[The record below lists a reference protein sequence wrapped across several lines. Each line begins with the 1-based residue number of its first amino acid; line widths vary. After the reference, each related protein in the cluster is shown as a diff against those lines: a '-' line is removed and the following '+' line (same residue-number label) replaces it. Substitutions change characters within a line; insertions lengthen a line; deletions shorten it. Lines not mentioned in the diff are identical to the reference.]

1 MRVSLR
7 WLRELIDLPENP
19 ETLAERLTLAGLE
32 VETITRAGEHLAGVV
47 AAEVLADEPH
57 PGRPDLRL
65 VTVGDGRTHYTVACG
80 APNIPPP
87 GGRVA
92 FAPPG
97 ARIGSTVVDARRLG
111 GVESR
116 GVLCSEADLEVGAD
130 AAGLLLLPDSV
141 RPGTDL
147 RDALQLDDALLDV
160 AVSPNRPDALGH
172 LGIAR
177 ELGALLRR
185 PVRLPLPPAFPRAP
199 SEIDLPVRV
208 DDPTG
213 CPRYGAQVIRGLR
226 VAPSPWP
233 LRYRLHTLGV
243 RPVCN
248 LVDVTNLVLLLFAQ
262 PLHAFDLLR
271 LRGPAIVVRRARSGE
286 TMWTLDGVER
296 VFTGEDLLI
305 CDAERPVAVA
315 GIMGGLDSEIRE
327 STTDVLIECACFD
340 PTSIRRT
347 SRRLGLA
354 SESSFRFER
363 GTDRGGIP
371 HALAYAAGWMA
382 DLGGGR
388 VCGDPVDVGGP
399 GPEPRPIR
407 LRPARLARIAGR
419 PYSREEISGTL
430 ERLGGRVRFTPD
442 DAAEVLPPSW
452 RPDLTREIDLIE
464 EVARIVG
471 YAEIPSTPPVLA
483 AAPRTPG
490 NWERLAPLRSLLVAR
505 GLTETVNHVFE
516 DGDSLAA
523 FGAAPGEPVRLRNP
537 LDAARPFL
545 RTSLLPA
552 LLRDLRTAFAHR
564 APGAALFE
572 IGKTFH
578 RRPDDSRQ
586 PPDEVWR
593 LAVVLAGQRL
603 EWLAGNAPNYDF
615 YDAADI
621 VATTAR
627 GAFRRPWRLRTDP
640 DRIPW
645 CHPRAAC
652 IVEIGE
658 RPAGFVGE
666 LHPRLARTLDVPPG
680 TLVLEIDLRP
690 ERFSTA
696 PVQVRDLPR
705 FPAVR
710 RDLAAV
716 FDESVTAGA
725 VVAAARELGPD
736 FLEHVAVFDVYRG
749 DPIPPGKKSMA
760 FSFSYRRP
768 DRTLTDPEVEQA
780 HRRIVD
786 GLAARFA
793 VTIRR

>member
-19 ETLAERLTLAGLE
+19 EALAERLTLAGLE
-32 VETITRAGEHLAGVV
+32 VETITRAGQHLAGVV

-57 PGRPDLRL
+57 PNRPEMRV
-65 VTVGDGRTHYTVACG
+65 VTVGDGAARYTVVCG
-80 APNIPPP
+80 APNIPPK

-97 ARIGSTVVDARRLG
+97 ARIGPTTVEARKLG
-111 GVESR
+111 GVESL
-116 GVLCSEADLEVGAD
+116 GVLCSEADLDIGTD
-130 AAGLLLLPDSV
+130 NAGLLLLPDST
-141 RPGTDL
+141 RPGAGL
-147 RDALQLDDALLDV
+147 HDALDLDDTLLDV

-172 LGIAR
+172 VGIAR
-177 ELGALLRR
+177 ELGALLQR
-185 PVRLPLPPAFPRAP
+185 PVRLPMPPAFTRAP
-199 SEIDLPVRV
+199 REIDLPVRV
-208 DDPTG
+208 DDPAG
-213 CPRYGAQVIRGLR
+213 CPRYGAQVVRGLH
-226 VAPSPWP
+226 VAPSPWN

-243 RPVCN
+243 RPVSN

-271 LRGPAIVVRRARSGE
+271 LRGPAVVVRRARPGE

-296 VFTGEDLLI
+296 TFTGDDLLI

-327 STTDVLIECACFD
+327 TTTDVLIECACFD
-340 PTSIRRT
+340 PPSIRRT

-371 HALAYAAGWMA
+371 HALAYAAGLMA
-382 DLGGGR
+382 DLGRGR
-388 VCGDPVDVGGP
+388 VCGDPLDAGGP
-399 GPEPRPIR
+399 GPDPHPLR

-419 PYSREEISGTL
+419 PYARDQIAGTL
-430 ERLGGRVRFTPD
+430 ERLGCRVRFTPD
-442 DAAEVLPPSW
+442 DAAEVLPPTW

-464 EVARIVG
+464 EVTRVVG
-471 YAEIPSTPPVLA
+471 YAELPSTPPVLA

-505 GLTETVNHVFE
+505 GLTETVNLVFE
-516 DGDSLAA
+516 DQATLAA
-523 FGAAPGEPVRLRNP
+523 FGARPEECVRLRNP
-537 LDAARPFL
+537 IDAGRPFL
-545 RTSLLPA
+545 RTTLLPA

-578 RRPDDSRQ
+578 RRPDDPAQ

-593 LAVVLAGQRL
+593 LAATLAGQRL
-603 EWLAGNAPNYDF
+603 EWLAGNAPTYDL
-615 YDAADI
+615 YDAAAV
-621 VATTAR
+621 VAAAAR
-627 GAFRRPWRLRTDP
+627 GILHQPYDLRPDPERL
-640 DRIPW
+640 PW

-652 IVEIGE
+652 IVEIDG
-658 RPAGFVGE
+658 RPAGFAGE
-666 LHPRLARTLDVPPG
+666 LHPRLADTLDVPRG
-680 TLVLEIDLRP
+680 ALVLEIDLRP
-690 ERFSTA
+690 ERFNATPA
-696 PVQVRDLPR
+696 QARELPR

-716 FDESVTAGA
+716 FDETVTAGA

-749 DPIPPGKKSMA
+749 EPIPQGKKSLA
-760 FSFSYRRP
+760 FTFSYRHP
-768 DRTLTDPEVEQA
+768 DRTLTDHEVELA
-780 HRRIVD
+780 HRQVVD

>member
-7 WLRELIDLPENP
+7 WLRELIELPEDP
-19 ETLAERLTLAGLE
+19 ATLAERLTLAGLE

-47 AAEVLADEPH
+47 AAEVLAEEPH
-57 PGRPDLRL
+57 PNRPDLRL
-65 VTVGDGRTHYTVACG
+65 VAVGDGRTRCTVACG

-97 ARIGSTVVDARRLG
+97 ARIGSTTVEARKLG
-111 GVESR
+111 GVDSL
-116 GVLCSEADLEVGAD
+116 GVLCSEADLDIGTD

-141 RPGTDL
+141 PPGADL
-147 RDALQLDDALLDV
+147 RDALELDDVLLDL
-160 AVSPNRPDALGH
+160 AVTPNRPDALGH
-172 LGIAR
+172 LGVAR
-177 ELGALLRR
+177 ELGALLHR
-185 PVRLPLPPAFPRAP
+185 PVRLPTPPAFTRGPR
-199 SEIDLPVRV
+199 EIDLPVRV
-208 DDPTG
+208 DDPAG
-213 CPRYGAQVIRGLR
+213 CPRYGAQVVRGLR
-226 VAPSPWP
+226 VASSPWH

-243 RPVCN
+243 RPVSN

-262 PLHAFDLLR
+262 PLHAFDLLQ
-271 LRGPAIVVRRARSGE
+271 LRGPAVVVRRARPGE
-286 TMWTLDGVER
+286 TIWTLDGVER
-296 VFTGEDLLI
+296 TLTGDDLLI
-305 CDAERPVAVA
+305 CDAERPVALA
-315 GIMGGLDSEIRE
+315 GIMGGLDSEIRD

-340 PTSIRRT
+340 PRSIRRT

-371 HALAYAAGWMA
+371 HALAYAAGLIA
-382 DLGGGR
+382 DLGRGR
-388 VCGDPVDVGGP
+388 VCGDPLDAGGP
-399 GPEPRPIR
+399 GPDPQPLR

-419 PYSREEISGTL
+419 PYSKDEISTTL
-430 ERLGGRVRFTPD
+430 QRLGCRVRFTPD
-442 DAAEVLPPSW
+442 DAAEVLPPTW

-464 EVARIVG
+464 EITRIVG
-471 YAEIPSTPPVLA
+471 YAELPSTPPVLA

-490 NWERLAPLRSLLVAR
+490 NWERLAPLRTLLVAR
-505 GLTETVNHVFE
+505 GLTETVNLVFE
-516 DGDSLAA
+516 DHDTLAA
-523 FGAAPGEPVRLRNP
+523 FGAATDELVRLRNP

-545 RTSLLPA
+545 RTTLLPA

-578 RRPDDSRQ
+578 RHPDDPAR

-593 LAVVLAGQRL
+593 LAATLAGQRL

-615 YDAADI
+615 YDAADV
-621 VATTAR
+621 VANVAR
-627 GAFRRPWRLRTDP
+627 AAFHRTYRLRPDP
-640 DRIPW
+640 DRLPW

-652 IVEIGE
+652 IVDIEDH
-658 RPAGFVGE
+658 PAGFAGE
-666 LHPRLARTLDVPPG
+666 LHPRLAQTLDVPQG

-690 ERFSTA
+690 ERFHTT
-696 PVQVRDLPR
+696 PVQARDLPR

-725 VVAAARELGPD
+725 VAAAARELGPD

-749 DPIPPGKKSMA
+749 EPVPPGKKSLA
-760 FSFSYRRP
+760 FAFSYRHP
-768 DRTLTDPEVEQA
+768 DRTLTDPEVELA
-780 HRRIVD
+780 HRRLVD